1 MVQIPIYP
9 ELFKREERILA
20 KTEKM
25 TATAFQYNTGVA
37 AIRVENPRGYFIILP
52 FQGQQ
57 IWRASFD
64 GHDLWMKTTFDEP
77 VTTREYLR
85 TYGGF
90 MLHCGFLS
98 MGCPAADDDHPQHGE
113 LPNVPY
119 DSAALIVG
127 DDFMTVTGSYREHIS
142 FVTDYT
148 FTPSVTL
155 KADASAFD
163 VHVDAVNNRKAPM
176 EYMYLTHI
184 NFRPYDGGELVYS
197 APYDSA
203 HVKVHRKFPAR
214 MPEAE
219 YKRLSA
225 YMDAIEKD
233 PTVHHVFNPTVQDY
247 DPEVCMTIMYEAGA
261 DGFGHTMEV
270 LPDGYAFFESHRV
283 EKQPYVIRWLS
294 RTGNEDSCG
303 MALPATA
310 EHNGREQARRDG
322 QLKVLEGGAHF
333 ETDLRIG
340 LLTADE
346 AKALR
351 AKMGK

>member
-1 MVQIPIYP
+1 VP
-9 ELFKREERILA
+9 
-20 KTEKM
+20 
-25 TATAFQYNTGVA
+25 
-37 AIRVENPRGYFIILP
+37 
-52 FQGQQ
+52 
-57 IWRASFD
+57 SFSVI
-64 GHDLWMKTTFDEP
+64 GA
-77 VTTREYLR
+77 VTTRDYLR

-90 MLHCGFLS
+90 LLHCGFLS

-119 DSAALIVG
+119 DSAELLV
-127 DDFMTVTGSYREHIS
+127 DCDSMTVTGSYREHIS

-155 KADASAFD
+155 KADATAMD
-163 VHVDAVNNRKAPM
+163 IHVKAVNNRLTPM

-203 HVKVHRKFPAR
+203 HVKVHRKFPPR
-214 MPEAE
+214 MPKEE
-219 YKRLSA
+219 FDRLNA

-233 PTVHHVFNPTVQDY
+233 PTVHHVFDPAKQIYN
-247 DPEVCMTIMYEAGA
+247 PEVCMTVMYEADA
-261 DGFGHTMEV
+261 EGFGHTMEV

-294 RTGNEDSCG
+294 RTGTEDSCG

-322 QLKVLEGGAHF
+322 QLKVLDGGKAF
-333 ETDLRIG
+333 ETDLRVG
-340 LLTADE
+340 LLNSAE
-346 AKALR
+346 VSALK